1 MKGEVA
7 MLKDDKFFWFK
18 ENRIV
23 IPGVKGEHLFYHLT
37 DSHVDVV
44 DELSTEEE
52 REKFD
57 YQAELWAKYKKVF
70 ADKNGEPY
78 GEPQMITTLEAFEK
92 QLALAEEMQP
102 EALLMT
108 GDNLD
113 NMHPAGERYLPKRMA
128 AYKGTFICVPGNH
141 EDPVLEGVWDT
152 GVRTLD
158 YDGFR
163 FAALDDSR
171 LTVSSEDL
179 AALKAL
185 CDEGIPIIILCHA
198 PFQTA
203 YNKETMKDLDPYFY
217 FTEESEDEN
226 ARAFI
231 DLCVT
236 NDMIKAVICGH
247 VHGYHSLEFAPGK
260 PLIIGSQGHAGAVD
274 LVTVA
279 GE

>member
-1 MKGEVA
+1 

-23 IPGVKGEHLFYHLT
+23 IPGVKREHVFMHIT
-37 DSHVDVV
+37 DSHIDVV

-52 REKFD
+52 REKYN
-57 YQAELWAKYKKVF
+57 YQLELWAKYKKSF
-70 ADKNGEPY
+70 AEKFNEPY
-78 GEPQMITTLEAFEK
+78 GEPQTIPMLEAFEK
-92 QLALAEEMQP
+92 MLALAEELQP
-102 EALLMT
+102 EALLMS

-113 NMHPAGERYLPKRMA
+113 NMHPAGERYLVKRMA
-128 AYKGTFICVPGNH
+128 EYPGTFLAVPGNH
-141 EDPVLEGVWDT
+141 EDPALPGVWET

-158 YDGFR
+158 YEGFR
-163 FAALDDSR
+163 IAAVDDSR

-198 PFQTA
+198 PIATPLCM
-203 YNKETMKDLDPYFY
+203 ETMSKLDPYFY

-231 DLCVT
+231 ELCVS
-236 NDMIKAVICGH
+236 NDMIRAIICGH
-247 VHGYHSLEFAPGK
+247 VHGYHKMEFAPGK
-260 PLIIGSQGHAGAVD
+260 TQIIGSQGHAGAVD
-274 LVTVA
+274 IVTVA